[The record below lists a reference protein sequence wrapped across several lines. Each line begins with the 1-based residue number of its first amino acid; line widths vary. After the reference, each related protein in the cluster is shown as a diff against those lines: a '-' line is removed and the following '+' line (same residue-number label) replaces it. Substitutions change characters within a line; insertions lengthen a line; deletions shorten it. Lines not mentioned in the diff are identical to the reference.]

1 MAPQSQLLK
10 LAEEIHSKTYK
21 IVKHLKACGQVE
33 PTFDAGSSIIESE
46 VESKEY
52 KDLQAS
58 VNEAANDLIL
68 LINGPKTFLR
78 TFLTT
83 HYELA
88 AYQIAI
94 EFRFFQNVPLQ
105 GETGIARLAE
115 IVGMDAERTGRVLRL
130 LATQRVFK
138 EVEEDKFAHTAASI
152 ALATDSEV
160 NSAAG
165 MQYITPGAETNF
177 EPSLIQK

>member
-1 MAPQSQLLK
+1 MTPQSELLR

-21 IVKHLKACGQVE
+21 IVKHFKACQQEE
-33 PTFDAGSSIIESE
+33 PTFEADSPEIDPKVETPDYELLKNSLNEST
-46 VESKEY
+46 
-52 KDLQAS
+52 
-58 VNEAANDLIL
+58 NDLVL
-68 LINGPKTFLR
+68 LVNGPKTFLR

-88 AYQIAI
+88 AYQTAI
-94 EFRFFQNVPLQ
+94 EYKFFQNVPL
-105 GETGIARLAE
+105 TGSIHVAKLAG
-115 IVGMDAERTGRVLRL
+115 IVGMDADRTGRFLRL

-165 MQYITPGAETNF
+165 MQYVIYTRLADPL
-177 EPSLIQK
+177 P